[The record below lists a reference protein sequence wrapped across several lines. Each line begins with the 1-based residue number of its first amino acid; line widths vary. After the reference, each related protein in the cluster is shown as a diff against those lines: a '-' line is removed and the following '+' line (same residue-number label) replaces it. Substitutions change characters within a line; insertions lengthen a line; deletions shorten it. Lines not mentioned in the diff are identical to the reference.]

1 MLNHDLT
8 ARVSRETTLA
18 PDEAVRLVDTAL
30 AQGLTNQDAYT
41 VVMAAYTRAA
51 AGGYHPSVNTVRGIA
66 DLVASK
72 ENNLL
77 DYFAQRPDLNQHER
91 SVIVG
96 ALVDIVK
103 PAIER
108 FVDAFYEVQQQI
120 IDAFAAVAEQV
131 RRFDEQFAEMVN
143 PDHNEEDEVPE

>member
-1 MLNHDLT
+1 
-8 ARVSRETTLA
+8 
-18 PDEAVRLVDTAL
+18 
-30 AQGLTNQDAYT
+30 
-41 VVMAAYTRAA
+41 
-51 AGGYHPSVNTVRGIA
+51 VRGIA

-120 IDAFAAVAEQV
+120 IDVAEQV
-131 RRFDEQFAEMVN
+131 RRFAEQFAEMVN

>member
-18 PDEAVRLVDTAL
+18 PDEAERLVDTAL

-51 AGGYHPSVNTVRGIA
+51 ACGYHPSVNTVRGIA

-120 IDAFAAVAEQV
+120 IDVAEQV
-131 RRFDEQFAEMVN
+131 RRFAEQFAEMVN